1 MCKGAVIKYLRE
13 NDLPTYQRHKM
24 NAAARPLRDWE
35 RAAMA
40 APAVGFDWRNPAP
53 FGFHADQSWADRYRE
68 ARRREAE
75 AAAAAA
81 AAAEERARRERSVA
95 RTHAFKEDLIAAT
108 WHPDR
113 FLRWCLTPEEAAD
126 MIAPWTNSP

>member
-1 MCKGAVIKYLRE
+1 
-13 NDLPTYQRHKM
+13 M

-40 APAVGFDWRNPAP
+40 APTLVRDWRNPEP
-53 FGFHADQSWADRYRE
+53 LYLSGHQWADRYRE

-81 AAAEERARRERSVA
+81 AAEERARKERSVA

-126 MIAPWTNSP
+126 MVAPWADSP

>member
-1 MCKGAVIKYLRE
+1 
-13 NDLPTYQRHKM
+13 M
-24 NAAARPLRDWE
+24 NAARPLRAWE

-40 APAVGFDWRNPAP
+40 SPAVGHNWREHAPVGFPA
-53 FGFHADQSWADRYRE
+53 HQSWADRYRE

-81 AAAEERARRERSVA
+81 AAEERARKERSVA

-113 FLRWCLTPEEAAD
+113 FLTWCLTPEEVAD
-126 MIAPWTNSP
+126 MIAPWIGIP